1 MAKNA
6 KDGGTGTSAPDEK
19 FTEESTGVAVR
30 QGDITKRQQ
39 NILQAKVGI
48 PDQTLHSH
56 LRYNRLP
63 NVSEPV
69 SSHAKWRIT
78 PK

>member
-6 KDGGTGTSAPDEK
+6 KDGGTGTQAPDEK
-19 FTEESTGVAVR
+19 FTEESRGIAMS
-30 QGDITKRQQ
+30 QGDIMKRQQ
-39 NILQAKVGI
+39 NNLQAEAGI

-56 LRYNRLP
+56 LKYNRRP

-69 SSHAKWRIT
+69 SLHAKWR
-78 PK
+78 